1 MPAFQSI
8 PSNCRDCYKCIRYCP
23 VKAIRAHG
31 NRTDIEEALC
41 IACGICVEVCPQK
54 AKVAR
59 DDRGAVLS
67 SIASGRATVLAMDRG
82 FAESFPGIEP
92 GRIVSSARKLG
103 FSEVYDAAGAAHA
116 VGLAT
121 MAFAEGSDIAPVIA
135 SYCPVTVNIVEK
147 FAPQELKRLA
157 PVCSP
162 MIAQARW
169 VRSELGGDCFV
180 AFAAHCS
187 AAKHESER
195 PEYKGLVNAVLTPTE
210 FFSIL
215 EKRGIDPSECDPSE
229 AGNQVAAA
237 DGAAFRRPE
246 GIVVITG
253 AGECLKAAA
262 SAGERSGIKVLDMRG
277 CSGCPVEAPF
287 ACDSGIA
294 HMLGSCPEDGIMY
307 DVGASYSAKDARRPE
322 PSEAEIAR
330 VLSAIGRSDPKDRTD
345 CGACG
350 YFTCRD
356 LGAAVLAGMA
366 EAEMC
371 IPYAKSGAEAMGNL
385 VVNESPN
392 GIIGVREDMTVA
404 LANPALC
411 RFLGV
416 DAASLVGKTLPGSLE
431 KEPFRKVFESRTS
444 LTRQTSGNCGLARAK
459 ETYMF
464 LRSKDMA
471 VLIVTDMSQE
481 FRDREALAKARRE
494 TAEKAT
500 RVIENQMRVAQQ
512 VAGLM
517 GEAAAETK
525 VLLSKLVKQLEED
538 QGR

>member
-31 NRTDIEEALC
+31 NRTDIDEALC

-67 SIASGRATVLAMDRG
+67 SIASGRETILALDHG
-82 FAESFPGIEP
+82 FAESFPGIVP
-92 GRIVSSARKLG
+92 GSVIAAAIKLG
-103 FSEVYDAAGAAHA
+103 FSKVYETSGAAHA

-121 MAFAEGSDIAPVIA
+121 MAFAQSSAITPVIT
-135 SYCPVTVNIVEK
+135 SYCPVTVNIIEK
-147 FAPQELKRLA
+147 FAPEELRRLA

-169 VRSELGGDCFV
+169 IKAEHGGDCFV

-195 PEYKGLVNAVLTPTE
+195 PEYKGLVNAVLTPSE
-210 FFSIL
+210 LMSIL
-215 EKRGIDPSECDPSE
+215 EKKGIDPSGCEPSE
-229 AGNQVAAA
+229 SGNHMEAAYRTSP
-237 DGAAFRRPE
+237 GRPE
-246 GIVVITG
+246 GITEISG
-253 AGECLKAAA
+253 AEECLKAAVR
-262 SAGERSGIKVLDMRG
+262 AGEFAGVKVLDLRD
-277 CSGCPVEAPF
+277 CSDCSVSGSVAS
-287 ACDSGIA
+287 DSGIGY
-294 HMLGSCPEDGIMY
+294 MLGSGLDDGRAY
-307 DVGASYSAKDARRPE
+307 EVNAAYSPKDARKHE
-322 PSEAEIAR
+322 PSDADIAK

-356 LGAAVLAGMA
+356 LGIAVLRGMA

-371 IPYAKSGAEAMGNL
+371 IPFAKSGAEAMGNL

-392 GIIGVREDMTVA
+392 GIIGVRGDMTVV
-404 LANPALC
+404 LANPAIC

-416 DAASLVGKTLPGSLE
+416 DAASLVGKTLPNSLE

-481 FRDREALAKARRE
+481 FRDREALSKARRE

-500 RVIENQMRVAQQ
+500 RVIDNQMRVAQQ

-525 VLLSKLVKQLEED
+525 VLLTKLIKQLEED